1 MLGLGTAQTALSYG
15 ADDIDG
21 TVRHEL
27 IYHDAGAETPEILTV
42 ENIQNLIREAGR
54 EPIERDTLYH
64 RVDRTGQHWE
74 EWRSNCYRP
83 KSVRPRN
90 EVKLSVNLPSRG
102 QG

>member
-1 MLGLGTAQTALSYG
+1 MAISRLVLDNFDHMKAYWIMLGLGTAQAALSYG

-42 ENIQNLIREAGR
+42 EKIKNLIREAGR

-64 RVDRTGQHWE
+64 RVDRSGQHWE
-74 EWRSNCYRP
+74 SGEAI
-83 KSVRPRN
+83 VTA
-90 EVKLSVNLPSRG
+90 
-102 QG
+102 